1 MSASNCN
8 CLGMQEF
15 SQPVNIICKRAKG
28 PYKSTRKKKKKK
40 EMQNCKHS
48 INER

>member
-15 SQPVNIICKRAKG
+15 SQPVNIIYKRAKG
-28 PYKSTRKKKKKK
+28 SYKSTRKKEEE